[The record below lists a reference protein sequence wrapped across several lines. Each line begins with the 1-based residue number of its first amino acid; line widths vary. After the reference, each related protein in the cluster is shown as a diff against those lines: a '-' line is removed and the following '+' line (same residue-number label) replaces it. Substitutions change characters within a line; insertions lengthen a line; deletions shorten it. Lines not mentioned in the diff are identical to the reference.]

1 MTCHRIR
8 TATLLGLC
16 LALAGPDNGVAAA
29 QRLPD
34 TPFGIHGPTYSHWL
48 AEERPNLWEEGEAFL
63 NVWAGTGATWARQD
77 FWWSQCEPRP
87 GEFVWDGFDRA
98 VDAYERAGV
107 NVFAILC
114 YGSAWSK
121 GVSPQTDE
129 DRAAFGRYVYEMVR
143 RYKGRVGAWEIW
155 NEPNIQPFWEP
166 RPDPELYTKLLK
178 TAYENAKKADPNCVI
193 VGGAM
198 AGPDLRF
205 LEGMYTHGAKDYM
218 DVLSYHNYGQESD
231 MLVEWPALQAM
242 REVMKKHGD
251 ADKPIWHTETG
262 FYTGPVGLS
271 EHDQA
276 SRIVRYSVGLLAMG
290 LQKTFQLA
298 LADGTDDPN
307 HPDRS
312 IYRGLT
318 HMNYPVKPSYAA
330 YRTLCERLGDKRF
343 AGIVRPAAGVWG
355 FLFENPRESVLV
367 LWRDWGSE
375 PVPAN
380 LALDTP
386 VALVQ
391 QLDGDWKAHREESG
405 RYSLPISSDPVYVLN
420 PGPAIRRAQYVRWSD
435 PLRDVVP
442 RAANAT
448 VTVDVSNPRPES
460 TDFVLSIPKPPGEK
474 ATRVEFSLP
483 ANGTQSVALPLDTS
497 RAEIGPHDVS
507 WELLDGEGR
516 VFAAGWRWIEVASPL
531 KVFFGPVRHLSADAP
546 RLPLVM
552 EYHGIEPTKASASL
566 KLGGEPTGEPVDV
579 SLEPG
584 SSRTVELPLKPEA
597 FQGGRSLPIEAVVR
611 AEGIEL
617 TVGSQ
622 RRLLPCPKAPDDV
635 QLDGKLDEWQARP
648 PTIRPD
654 MMTWA
659 YTSSPQPPGPEDLT
673 VRGWLA
679 WNEQGL
685 WVALEVKDDVLVFPR
700 DRTVW
705 NYDSVQVA
713 LDMGSDARPD
723 QPFDNNDIEIEL
735 GYNPD
740 GPVWCYLGH
749 CPPGWPEDALSAK
762 LKAVVRPHQEQGV
775 VVYELLIPADLL
787 VSTTK
792 LEPGTVVGFSLLVND
807 NDGAGRAGWQ
817 ELTPGIGHGKRPAD
831 FAWLWL
837 Q

>member
-1 MTCHRIR
+1 MTHNRIR
-8 TATLLGLC
+8 IAAILALC
-16 LALAGPDNGVAAA
+16 LGWMGPVEAGGGRG
-29 QRLPD
+29 RLPD
-34 TPFGIHGPTYSHWL
+34 TPFGIHGPTFSHGL
-48 AEERPNLWEEGEAFL
+48 EAGRANLWEEGDAFL
-63 NVWAGTGATWARQD
+63 NVWADSGATWARQD
-77 FWWSQCEPRP
+77 FWWSLCEPRP
-87 GEFVWDGFDRA
+87 GEFAWDGFDRA
-98 VDAYERAGV
+98 IDAYERAGV

-114 YGSAWSK
+114 YGSAWSN

-143 RYKGRVGAWEIW
+143 RYKGRVGAWEVW

-178 TAYENAKKADPNCVI
+178 AAYEGAKKADPNCVV
-193 VGGAM
+193 VGGAL

-205 LEGMYTHGAKDYM
+205 LEGMYAHGAKDYM

-231 MLVEWPALQAM
+231 MLVEWPALKAVRAIM
-242 REVMKKHGD
+242 EKYGD
-251 ADKPIWHTETG
+251 AEKPIWQTETG

-298 LADGTDDPN
+298 LADGTDDPD

-318 HMNYPVKPSYAA
+318 HMDFSVKPSYAA
-330 YRTLCERLGDKRF
+330 YRTMCERLGDKQF
-343 AGIVRPAAGVWG
+343 MGVVRPAAGVWG

-367 LWRDWGSE
+367 LWRDWGSG
-375 PVPAN
+375 PAPADM
-380 LALDTP
+380 ALHTP

-391 QLDGDWKAHREESG
+391 QLDGNWKLHREKTG

-420 PGPAIRRAQYVRWSD
+420 PGPAIRQARYVRWSD

-448 VTVDVSNPRPES
+448 VTVEVSNPQPEPG
-460 TDFVLSIPKPPGEK
+460 DFVLSIPKPPGGK
-474 ATRVEFSLP
+474 PQRVEFSLP
-483 ANGTQSVALPLDTS
+483 ANGTQSVVLPLDTS
-497 RAEIGPHDVS
+497 RAEVGLHDVS
-507 WELLDGEGR
+507 WEILDGEGR
-516 VFAAGWRWIEVASPL
+516 TFATGWRWIEVASPL
-531 KVFFGPVRHLSADAP
+531 KISFGPVGSLSVGSP
-546 RLPLVM
+546 KLPLVV
-552 EYHGIEPTKASASL
+552 EYHGSGPTKASASL
-566 KLGGEPTGEPVDV
+566 KLGGEPSGEPVEIT
-579 SLEPG
+579 LEPG
-584 SSRTVELPLKPEA
+584 SSRTVELPVKPEA

-622 RRLLPCPKAPDDV
+622 RRLLPCPKSPNDV
-635 QLDGKLDEWQARP
+635 QLDGNLEEWQAQP

-659 YTSSPQPPGPEDLT
+659 YTSSPQPPGPEDLS
-673 VRGWLA
+673 VRGWVA

-700 DRTVW
+700 DRTLW

-713 LDMGSDARPD
+713 VDMGSNAQPD

-735 GYNPD
+735 GHNPD
-740 GPVWCYLGH
+740 GAVWCYLGH
-749 CPPGWPEDALSAK
+749 CPPGWPEDALTAK
-762 LKAVVRPHQEQGV
+762 LKAAVRPDHEQKV
-775 VVYELLIPADLL
+775 VAYELLIPVELL
-787 VSTTK
+787 VSTTR
-792 LEPGTVVGFSLLVND
+792 LGPGTVVGFSLLVND

-817 ELTPGIGHGKRPAD
+817 ELTPGIGHGKHPAD
-831 FAWLWL
+831 FAWLWM